1 MEKVEN
7 TSLLRNILVGTCA
20 ALGAS
25 MVLVL
30 VFAFCLRFFGMSDG
44 VITIVVQ
51 IIKGLSVLFGTFI
64 ALKKQK
70 ELGIWTGVLIGAMF
84 TALSFLVF
92 SVLDGFRFEFSST
105 ILIDLVFGSIIGG
118 ISGIIAVNLKK

>member
-92 SVLDGFRFEFSST
+92 SVLDGFRFEFSTT
-105 ILIDLVFGSIIGG
+105 ILTDLIFGAIVGG
-118 ISGIIAVNLKK
+118 ICGIIAVNTKK